1 MPDDNEEITVLP
13 EIYLLE
19 QILNMIAAGELRV
32 PKFQRPFVWR
42 PEQMLNLFDSIERGY
57 PIGSLLIWQTKQ
69 QLASLDEIGGLKIPP
84 HHPGSQVAYILD
96 GHQRLSTLFGGL
108 KRPSHAPRSTEQQ
121 DWMWWIYRVL
131 GDSDDRVTHYR
142 HWKYA
147 DRAPHTYL
155 PMGSI
160 LRTMD
165 FLAYARELSSAKV
178 PGGDITPFVDEAE
191 QVAQRIKQYKMAAV
205 RLVGGSL
212 THAVEVF
219 SRVNSSGQS
228 MTPDQMVTALT
239 YATTGPDSLADRM
252 EAIQE
257 RIAISGFG
265 EIPSLTIFRAILAIS
280 GEEDVQDTRW
290 EALAKRVEG
299 GLLAAVE
306 ATDIAL
312 EQAVGFLRFHVEVPL
327 ARLVPYNLQ
336 IMLLTAFFHFCP
348 APDVRQLSLLR
359 RWFWTTSWSG
369 HFAGANT
376 TQVRQSLQEIKDFA
390 TGHGTLRLGDQHARP
405 FPQRFDLRS
414 ARVRAFI
421 LWELKKFPH
430 RVNPDGSVL
439 DPEDLMAKSH
449 AEAYRHVVNR
459 RGIAG
464 TSSPANRLI
473 MMTPSRVSL
482 RQALIDLDPDAEEK
496 VLRTHGIPY
505 EALRRLREGDEAGFI
520 DIRLA
525 DLAAREREFIA
536 ELGVKHADELL
547 GEADIDTE

>member
-1 MPDDNEEITVLP
+1 MADDNEEITVLP

-84 HHPGSQVAYILD
+84 HRPGDQVAYILD

-108 KRPSHAPRSTEQQ
+108 KRPSNAPRSAEQQ

-131 GDSDDRVTHYR
+131 GDGDDRSTRYR
-142 HWKYA
+142 HWKYG

-165 FLAYARELSSAKV
+165 FLAYARDLSPVKV
-178 PGGDITPFVDEAE
+178 PGGDITPFIDEAE

-257 RIAISGFG
+257 RIAVSGFG

-306 ATDIAL
+306 ATDTAL
-312 EQAVGFLRFHVEVPL
+312 EEAVFFLRSHVGVPL

-336 IMLLTAFFHFCP
+336 IMLLAAFFHFCP
-348 APDVRQLSLLR
+348 EPNGKQLHLLE

-390 TGHGTLRLGDQHARP
+390 TGQGTLRFRDQRARP

-430 RVNPDGSVL
+430 RVNPDGTAL

-449 AEAYRHVVNR
+449 TEAYRHVVSK
-459 RGIAG
+459 RGIAV
-464 TSSPANRLI
+464 TSSPANRLM

-482 RQALIDLDPDAEEK
+482 RQALIDMGSEVEAE
-496 VLRTHGIPY
+496 VLRTHGIPR
-505 EALRRLREGDEAGFI
+505 EALYRLRKGDDAAFI

-525 DLAAREREFIA
+525 DLAAREREFMA
-536 ELGVKHADELL
+536 ELGVIHAEELL